1 MKEVEK
7 IKKDKLIDKPMGSK
21 KRLDFIQQ
29 DIYKNIKS
37 GEQRFD
43 DLYFAIEENFPMPTT
58 DRGFVDAVLVA
69 AFDTTLELLFLG
81 KNTSFFVE
89 LQGVLERFCYNA
101 LRDILPID
109 MKNSQVIISQM
120 MDKKTLKDFSPYLRT
135 LGIWNDK
142 DVKFAERLTQIRN
155 GIAHKNIGLVSKYL
169 GDGKQKHFLSIESVT
184 SKVDCIPYL
193 IDTLKLIIKVS
204 HIITSPLLKNPRL
217 QARYQRYSDA
227 VGLLACLFCIP
238 NLMTM
243 PKDLKDM
250 YFVDFFMPLNLIST
264 EELGAKFREY
274 QTKVIEFHDKLNVDD
289 ERAKQLHSELCTL
302 FNEIYNLM
310 RAELKV
316 DIDRDILVNKP
327 KSITLEEIREIKAKQ
342 SLC

>member
-1 MKEVEK
+1 MKEAQK
-7 IKKDKLIDKPMGSK
+7 IKKDKLMDKPMGTK

-37 GEQRFD
+37 GEKRFD
-43 DLYFAIEENFPMPTT
+43 NLYAAIEINFPTPTA
-58 DRGFVDAVLVA
+58 DRGFVDAVLVT

-81 KNTSFFVE
+81 KNTSFFLE
-89 LQGVLERFCYNA
+89 LQGVLERFCYRA
-101 LRDILPID
+101 LKDILPID

-120 MDKKTLKDFSPYLRT
+120 MDKKTLKDFSSYLKT

-155 GIAHKNIGLVSKYL
+155 GIAHKNIELVSKYL
-169 GDGKQKHFLSIESVT
+169 GDGKHKNFLSIENIT

-193 IDTLKLIIKVS
+193 IDVLKLVIKVS

-238 NLMTM
+238 DLITM

-250 YFVDFFMPLNLIST
+250 YLVDFFMPLNLIST

-274 QTKVIEFHDKLNVDD
+274 QTKVIEFHDKLNIDD
-289 ERAKQLHSELCTL
+289 KRAKQLHSELCIL
-302 FNEIYNLM
+302 FNEMYDLM
-310 RAELKV
+310 RRELKI
-316 DIDRDILVNKP
+316 DIDRDMLVDRP
-327 KSITLEEIREIKAKQ
+327 KYITIEEIREIKAKQ
-342 SLC
+342 SQ